1 MNFFTLI
8 TIEVGIPMLDA
19 MHELHRFYIQYL
31 DQYIYIYFHTLY
43 LYLCSGLPWCSDQIE
58 SWLS

>member
-1 MNFFTLI
+1 MNFFTLV

-19 MHELHRFYIQYL
+19 MNSIDFIYL